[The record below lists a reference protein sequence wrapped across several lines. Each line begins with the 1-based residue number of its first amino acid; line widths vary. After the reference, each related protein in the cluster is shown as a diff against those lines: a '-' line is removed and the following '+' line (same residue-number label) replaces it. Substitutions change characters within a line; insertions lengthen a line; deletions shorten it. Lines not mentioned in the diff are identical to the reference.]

1 MLQPVVALGRHQ
13 AYVVQPGLGGPS
25 AQAQQHAC
33 GTVREGALRAGQRWM
48 RRITGANI
56 NIAAGKHNMQ
66 SVLGAKAGQQSQRE
80 WVKRR
85 K

>member
-1 MLQPVVALGRHQ
+1 MLQPMIALGRYQ
-13 AYVVQPGLGGPS
+13 AHVVQPGLGGPS

-33 GTVREGALRAGQRWM
+33 GTVRGGALRAGQHWT

-56 NIAAGKHNMQ
+56 NIAAGERNMQ
-66 SVLGAKAGQQSQRE
+66 GVLGAKAGQQSRRE
-80 WVKRR
+80 EVKRR